1 MANAL
6 IFELEESA
14 VAQVGIQS
22 IVVTEEGIMYITLTT
37 GEIITSPSLKGPKGD
52 PGPAGSVDDVLVN
65 GVSVLDDAS
74 NAQISILTEEQ
85 AITFQTET
93 IQIILDKLANE
104 YYDNDTIQDF
114 IADLDTQIQSAVAQ
128 TDTIYQD
135 TVNFIDSFT
144 SNLMTILTSLND
156 YVYVNNDVLHLGP
169 VGATIRLTLTDNV
182 CSVLFN
188 GSAIA
193 SFEGGKFTTQ
203 KVAIAN
209 SLQLGDFIIITQKDG
224 SIILEKVGE

>member
-114 IADLDTQIQSAVAQ
+114 IADLDTQIQSAVVQ

-156 YVYVNNDVLHLGP
+156 YVYVNNDTLHLGP

-188 GSAIA
+188 GSVIA

-203 KVAIAN
+203 KVAITN